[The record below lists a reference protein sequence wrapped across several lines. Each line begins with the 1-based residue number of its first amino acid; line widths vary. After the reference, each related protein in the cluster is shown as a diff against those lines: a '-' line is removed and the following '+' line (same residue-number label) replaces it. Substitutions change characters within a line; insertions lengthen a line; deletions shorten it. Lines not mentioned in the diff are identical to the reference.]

1 MDMSKFV
8 KALSNAELLDL
19 QQCLLTERISR
30 INVNNFPPLIPEEVA
45 LINTRGKVSA
55 ILAYRTR
62 TNQTV
67 LVSKLVVE
75 SFAT

>member
-8 KALSNAELLDL
+8 KALSNAELTDL
-19 QQCLLTERISR
+19 QQCLILERVSR
-30 INVNNFPPLIPEEVA
+30 LNINNLPPLTADEIT
-45 LINTRGKVSA
+45 LLNNKGKVSA

-75 SFAT
+75 SVVT